1 MNKNF
6 MFLNFVL
13 LGLFAF
19 SLVSADFSTSC
30 IECSPVEKTAIQGRV
45 YDAITNQSV
54 LNANVEITCH
64 GTNGDVVKNASTGMI
79 GMYGV
84 ILSQDDCKD
93 GDLVTVRA
101 WKNDLSGLEEGFVRY
116 GFESCN
122 LNLDV
127 AFINVP
133 LVPEFGVVIGILTM
147 ISAVGIFF
155 VVRKD

>member
-1 MNKNF
+1 M
-6 MFLNFVL
+6 
-13 LGLFAF
+13 
-19 SLVSADFSTSC
+19 
-30 IECSPVEKTAIQGRV
+30 
-45 YDAITNQSV
+45 TNQSV

-64 GTNGDVVKNASTGMI
+64 GDSGDVVKNVSTGAL
-79 GMYGV
+79 GFYGA
-84 ILSQDDCKD
+84 IFSQDDCRE
-93 GDLVTVRA
+93 GDLVSVKA
-101 WKNDLSGLEEGFVRY
+101 WKNDLSGLEEGFVQY

-133 LVPEFGVVIGILTM
+133 LVPEFGVVVGLLTM